1 MTVPPQVPGGGRSPA
16 RRRSPAPELPTVLPG
31 EDRGF
36 GQSLFVDLVPRSCW
50 FTNVRSCVARKDWD
64 RLRRM
69 IYGRA
74 DNRCEVCGAT
84 PGASGKPRLEAH
96 ERWDFDEATR
106 TQTLKRLI
114 CLCSNCHMVTH
125 FGFAQVRGLE
135 GRAFAHLLKVTGMTE
150 RQGRQHVQSA
160 FLTWQQRSTHRW
172 ELDLSIL
179 TTAGITLAPPP
190 SANDRAVTAEQTLK
204 SRTGMRSS
212 EQHS

>member
-1 MTVPPQVPGGGRSPA
+1 VTIPPQVPSDGQHA
-16 RRRSPAPELPTVLPG
+16 TRRRTPPAELPDLLPG
-31 EDRGF
+31 EDRRF

-64 RLRRM
+64 RLRLM
-69 IYGRA
+69 IYERA
-74 DNRCEVCGAT
+74 GNRCEVCGTA

-96 ERWDFDEATR
+96 ERWNFDEATR

-125 FGFAQVRGLE
+125 FGLAQVRGLE
-135 GRAFAHLLKVTGMTE
+135 ARALAHLLKVTGMTE
-150 RQGRQHVQSA
+150 TQGWRHVQSA
-160 FLTWQQRSTHRW
+160 FLTWQQRSAHLW

-190 SANDRAVTAEQTLK
+190 SARDRATVADQTLT
-204 SRTGMRSS
+204 SRTGSGTRNR
-212 EQHS
+212 